1 MNDIALQRTL
11 SKPLTI
17 NKTAARI
24 AGCLTFALLTAIG
37 AYIRI
42 PLFFTPVPITLQTFV
57 VLLSGAVLGKRLGP
71 VSQITYI
78 LFGAFGLPVFQGYG
92 YGISH
97 ILGTTGG
104 YLFGFIAAS
113 YIAGYLAKDRTTE
126 KGMTKIFLTMIT
138 ALAVVYFFG
147 VAWLKLFLGT
157 NLSSALMLGLY
168 PFIPGEV
175 VKVITASY
183 ICKGLKG
190 RI

>member
-1 MNDIALQRTL
+1 MPGIAVQFRREIV
-11 SKPLTI
+11 I
-17 NKTAARI
+17 NKTAAKI
-24 AGCLTFALLTAIG
+24 IGCSIFVVLTAIG

-57 VLLSGAVLGKRLGP
+57 VLLSGVVLGKKLGP
-71 VSQITYI
+71 VSQIAYI
-78 LFGAFGLPVFQGYG
+78 SLGAFGLPVFQGYG

-97 ILGTTGG
+97 ILGPTGG

-113 YIAGYLAKDRTTE
+113 YIAGHLVKDRTAE
-126 KGMTKIFLTMIT
+126 KGMAKIFLTMIT

-147 VAWLKLFLGT
+147 VMWLKLFLGT
-157 NLSSALMLGLY
+157 NLSSTLILGLY

-183 ICKGLKG
+183 AYKSLKN